1 MRRRRVF
8 CLRKTLY
15 LEDNMAMDEGEKMKD
30 MTDSNEIANQSKT
43 KRKRIVSI
51 ILGVFS
57 IIVPIGIVGICVGN
71 SEKRKTGRTL
81 GRDLSIL
88 GTVIGTALLCAM
100 GFFLY
105 FEFIATD
112 VCEGRNFVLVYSQ
125 LEWRKE
131 ESAPDTEALI
141 SRDNS
146 VYFNLDF
153 NAFED
158 RSMNIYN
165 HQEAKELSF
174 STENDRQDNYDLF
187 LVSYFNFLGKE
198 RILESASDLMPVE
211 GNSDLYY
218 AYVDLTEEADGKR
231 NGTLQYF
238 LLSVS
243 EETFWTFQVSLYDTE
258 KSITEVDAL
267 VEDVLST
274 MTIKAE

>member
-15 LEDNMAMDEGEKMKD
+15 LEDNMAMDEGENMKEIA
-30 MTDSNEIANQSKT
+30 DSNESIDQSKT
-43 KRKRIVSI
+43 KRRRIASI

-71 SEKRKTGRTL
+71 SEKKKTGRTL

-88 GTVIGTALLCAM
+88 GTVIGTAFLCAM
-100 GFFLY
+100 GSFLY
-105 FEFIATD
+105 FEFVKTD
-112 VCEGRNFVLVYSQ
+112 VCEGHNYEATYNRRDWQCETPNFDIDILVSRDYTIYYN
-125 LEWRKE
+125 LEMKILYYHYELCGLEEEKE
-131 ESAPDTEALI
+131 ERDFSSSA
-141 SRDNS
+141 
-146 VYFNLDF
+146 
-153 NAFED
+153 
-158 RSMNIYN
+158 
-165 HQEAKELSF
+165 
-174 STENDRQDNYDLF
+174 DRQDNYDLF
-187 LVSYFNFLGKE
+187 LVNYFNFLGQE
-198 RILESASDLMPVE
+198 QILESASDLMPVE

-218 AYVDLTEEADGKR
+218 AYVDLTEESDGKT

-243 EETFWTFQVSLYDTE
+243 KDASWTFQVSLYDTE

>member
-15 LEDNMAMDEGEKMKD
+15 LEDNMAMDEGENMKEIA
-30 MTDSNEIANQSKT
+30 DSNESIDQSKT
-43 KRKRIVSI
+43 KRRRIASI

-71 SEKRKTGRTL
+71 SEKKKTGRTL

-131 ESAPDTEALI
+131 ESASDTEALI

-218 AYVDLTEEADGKR
+218 AYVDLTEESDGKT

-243 EETFWTFQVSLYDTE
+243 MNSSLTFQVSLYDTE

>member
-71 SEKRKTGRTL
+71 SEKKKTGRTL

-131 ESAPDTEALI
+131 ESASDTEALI

-187 LVSYFNFLGKE
+187 LVSYFNFLGME

-243 EETFWTFQVSLYDTE
+243 EETFWTFQVSLHDTE
-258 KSITEVDAL
+258 KSIAEVDAL